1 MANEREASIIQL
13 RKRPMTDAQRAKN
26 YRDRKRAAKLLAAL
40 QGRDQPRL
48 EPQMPVTAVVRTSPS
63 RASSRSVTSI
73 AVTLAAF
80 ALAGVGITMNGWFA
94 RSLGASDIAG
104 LLFLAIG
111 VAADGV
117 ALAIPACCAR
127 LWQARQRLIAAV
139 GWLVWLMTFIFAV
152 TSGIGFASLNI
163 SDVTEKRASRVTP
176 AVVTA
181 QNALTDA
188 MTARDREC
196 HGGVGKF
203 CREREAAVADRRAAL
218 DGAMKA
224 VAVSA
229 DPQTL
234 AAIHVVAWLSN
245 GALTPNAD
253 DFATL
258 RLVLLALLPQIGG
271 ILLMIGRAK

>member
-1 MANEREASIIQL
+1 MASETQASIIPL

-26 YRDRKRAAKLLAAL
+26 YRDRKRAAKLADAV

-48 EPQMPVTAVVRTSPS
+48 EPQMPVAFVRTS

-94 RSLGASDIAG
+94 RSLGSSDIAG

-139 GWLVWLMTFIFAV
+139 GWLVWLMTFVFAV

-163 SDVTEKRASRVTP
+163 SDVTEKRASRITP

-181 QNALTDA
+181 QNALNDA
-188 MTARDREC
+188 MAARDREC

-203 CREREAAVADRRAAL
+203 CREREVAVADRRAAL

-234 AAIHVVAWLSN
+234 AAIHVVAWLSA